1 MKSAH
6 VKNLW
11 VLNVG
16 VLFISTSG
24 VLGRFIT
31 LPPPVTIWW
40 RCLLGCL
47 LLFAF
52 CRIQKINL
60 RFSSYRDLA
69 SFVISAI
76 FLGAHW
82 VTYFYALYYSNVA
95 LGMLSL
101 FTYPV
106 ITALLEPLFFKTPLN
121 KMHVF
126 LGFVVLLGIY
136 LLTPEFD
143 LQNSHTKGIV
153 FGLISSVFYALR
165 NILSKKDTI
174 HYDASMMMFYQ
185 LLIVSLLLWPVL
197 FLFEF
202 EISTN
207 DWWGIAALSL
217 ITTAIGHT
225 LFVRSFKSFNISTA
239 SIISSIQPVYGI
251 LLALLLLG
259 EVPGGKTLIGGSL
272 IILTVVIEGILSK
285 K

>member
-6 VKNLW
+6 LKDLW
-11 VLNVG
+11 LLNIG

-40 RCLLGCL
+40 RCLLGSI

-52 CRIQKINL
+52 CRIQKI
-60 RFSSYRDLA
+60 DLKLA
-69 SFVISAI
+69 NHSDYKSFFLSAV

-106 ITALLEPLFFKTPLN
+106 ITALLEPLFFKTRLN

-126 LGFVVLLGIY
+126 LGLIVLFGIY

-143 LQNSHTKGIV
+143 LKNTYTKGIL

-165 NILSKKDTI
+165 NILSKKDTV

-185 LLIVSLLLWPVL
+185 LAIITVLLFPVL
-197 FLFEF
+197 FIFNF
-202 EISTN
+202 EISTG
-207 DWWGIAALSL
+207 DWWGIGALAL

-225 LFVRSFKSFNISTA
+225 MFVRSFKSFNISTA
-239 SIISSIQPVYGI
+239 SIISSVQPVYGI
-251 LLALLLLG
+251 LFGLLLLG
-259 EVPGGKTLIGGSL
+259 EVPDGKTVLGGLLIV
-272 IILTVVIEGILSK
+272 LTVVIEGVLSK

>member
-1 MKSAH
+1 MKSTH
-6 VKNLW
+6 QKNLW
-11 VLNVG
+11 VLNLG

-24 VLGRFIT
+24 VLGRFIE

-40 RCLLGCL
+40 RCLLGCV
-47 LLFAF
+47 LLFSF
-52 CRIQKINL
+52 CRFQKIEL
-60 RFSSYRDLA
+60 RISNKRDFI
-69 SFVISAI
+69 SFILSAV

-121 KMHVF
+121 KTHVF
-126 LGFVVLLGIY
+126 LGLVVLLGIY
-136 LLTPEFD
+136 LLTPEFN
-143 LQNSHTKGIV
+143 LQNSHTKGIL
-153 FGLISSVFYALR
+153 FGLLSSVFYAIR
-165 NILSKKDTI
+165 NLLSKKDTI
-174 HYDASMMMFYQ
+174 RYDASMMMFYQ
-185 LLIVSLLLWPVL
+185 LLIVTVLLWPVL

-202 EISTN
+202 DISTN
-207 DWWGIAALSL
+207 DWWGIATLAL

-225 LFVRSFKSFNISTA
+225 LFVRSFKNFNISTA

-251 LLALLLLG
+251 LFGLLLLG
-259 EVPGGKTLIGGSL
+259 EVPGIKTVLGGSL